1 VNTRTLRAAAEA
13 IVPESYGLDEQGWRD
28 LEAIV
33 ERALADRPPKV
44 QRQFD
49 LLLRIIEM
57 LPLLRH
63 GRRFSSLQPA
73 ARTRLLDSLQ
83 ESRLLLLRRGI
94 WGLRT
99 LVFMGYY
106 GRFDAAREIG
116 YRASAA
122 GWAARQ
128 PGAIS

>member
-13 IVPESYGLDEQGWRD
+13 IVPESYGLDEQGWRG

-57 LPLLRH
+57 LPLLRY
-63 GRRFSSLQPA
+63 GRRFSSLRPA

-83 ESRLLLLRRGI
+83 ESRLLLLRRGM

-106 GRFDAAREIG
+106 GRNDAVREIG

>member
-1 VNTRTLRAAAEA
+1 VNARTLRAAAEA
-13 IVPESYGLDEQGWRD
+13 IVPESFGLDTQGWRD
-28 LEAIV
+28 FDAIV

-44 QRQFD
+44 QRQFG

-63 GRRFSSLQPA
+63 RRRFSSLQPA

-106 GRFDAAREIG
+106 GRNDAAREIG

-128 PGAIS
+128 TGAIS